1 MSVVNLFELSRNFN
15 RKDQAWLMDKYIQ
28 QQEPLQNVH
37 GTAPQTPAPTLT
49 QTPYNDNPQGRDTT
63 SAKERERPTE
73 MWSSTL
79 IDNKLEDKKMTGCV
93 FESFVQVYMF
103 TVFLR
108 STYLLLCADR
118 LKLLQYQMTVILF
131 CKFNFFIFCFIF
143 IQIYVLKNFIYTL
156 FLLGIYLHF

>member
-73 MWSSTL
+73 MWTL
-79 IDNKLEDKKMTGCV
+79 IDIKIDGMCDWV
-93 FESFVQVYMF
+93 FCASLHVYSIPQKY
-103 TVFLR
+103 L
-108 STYLLLCADR
+108 STSMCW
-118 LKLLQYQMTVILF
+118 
-131 CKFNFFIFCFIF
+131 
-143 IQIYVLKNFIYTL
+143 
-156 FLLGIYLHF
+156 